1 MRAIHIVIL
10 CVSLAACRS
19 SSLGACASD
28 SDCSSG
34 AACDPAQRVCV
45 ATDAPGISSVAVT
58 TRADYTDPQGR
69 AFFDTPGSPLSV
81 SATIAGPAGV
91 NASSVCL
98 KINGETG
105 PCAHLGTAGS
115 GNTYA
120 FTLPRPAAPSDGT
133 TPLQF
138 TITAA
143 STSGHAVTSAAQNVY
158 FDNQPPAVSVAPD
171 STPYARTLPDGGAA
185 AINVSVTIVDP
196 TGVVSPQLLSG
207 SAVVAPASS
216 DGGFYVF
223 QLDPRDAPAGAEG
236 PYAFHVRALDHL
248 GHDGG
253 ADATRVVDDKAP
265 VISGVQ
271 VYKDVPDGGGVTY
284 PAAVANT
291 GWTGATFVYS
301 DTVHVQ
307 GTITD
312 QSGIGSATL
321 HLDGIDFDG
330 GVSLG
335 TSRPLGCAPGSF
347 TCPFSIDVVLNDA
360 GSTFHTGAS
369 TFDAGTTVGNVPAGM
384 LQVTIEAQDTAVA
397 YGGTAVPHAASSAT
411 AARATRLLWQQTL
424 AGAAV
429 SGLAV
434 HPSGDVIVTM
444 DGGVL
449 LSDGGMSDTAV
460 YAVAPDQPVT
470 HWGHTL
476 SATLPPV
483 GVTGTPAIG
492 AGDATSARIY
502 VASSIGDLYAINPDG
517 AEAWHHVITTVNNF
531 SVGPAVAQVTIAS
544 NTVDQIVVPDG
555 VGMGNSSLWRATSG
569 TDLTSVPSDDR
580 DFHAAPLILDG
591 GVYFAIQTSN
601 AGTTTRVTKHSI
613 AANGDLGA
621 FSSSTTN
628 SSAPYLG
635 LVTDGTNLY
644 AATRPTSGAGV
655 FTGLDTSLT
664 PLPGWTSSAIT
675 SGLTSEPTFGID
687 GKLYGANLAGNVLT
701 FAPATGAASPFLTLG
716 STTPGLTPLQGSDG
730 HIYIPRRTSLFSA
743 YDGDQ
748 LSWTFDP
755 PNAILRFATIDCAG
769 RLFTAAGAT
778 VYAFLS
784 DDRGLADTPW
794 PSLRRDSRNTG
805 NAGALKYG
813 IRTISGCT
821 Q

>member
-1 MRAIHIVIL
+1 
-10 CVSLAACRS
+10 
-19 SSLGACASD
+19 
-28 SDCSSG
+28 
-34 AACDPAQRVCV
+34 V
-45 ATDAPGISSVAVT
+45 ATDAPGISSVAIT
-58 TRADYTDPQGR
+58 TPADYTDPQGR

-81 SATIAGPAGV
+81 SATIAGHPGV
-91 NASSVCL
+91 DASSACL
-98 KINGETG
+98 RISGETG
-105 PCAHLGTAGS
+105 ACAHPGTAGS
-115 GNTYA
+115 GSTYA

-133 TPLQF
+133 APLQF
-138 TITAA
+138 RITAA
-143 STSGHAVTSAAQNVY
+143 SPAGHAVTSAAQNVY

-216 DGGFYVF
+216 DGGVYVF
-223 QLDPRDAPAGAEG
+223 KLDPRDAPAGAEG

-253 ADATRVVDDKAP
+253 ADAMRVVDDKAP

-347 TCPFSIDVVLNDA
+347 TCPFSIDVVLND

-369 TFDAGTTVGNVPAGM
+369 TFDAGTTVGNVPAGL
-384 LQVTIEAQDTAVA
+384 LQVTIQAQDTAVA
-397 YGGTAVPHAASSAT
+397 YGGTAASHAASSAT

-424 AGAAV
+424 AGTAV

-434 HPSGDVIVTM
+434 HPSDDVIVTM
-444 DGGVL
+444 DGGT
-449 LSDGGMSDTAV
+449 GNTV
-460 YAVAPDQPVT
+460 YALAPDHPVT
-470 HWGHTL
+470 HWGFALT
-476 SATLPPV
+476 ATPPAAV

-492 AGDATSARIY
+492 AGDGTNARTY

-517 AEAWHHVITTVNNF
+517 GEAWSFVTSANNF
-531 SVGPAVAQVTIAS
+531 AVGPAVMQLDGG
-544 NTVDQIVVPDG
+544 VDQIVVPDG
-555 VGMGNSSLWRATSG
+555 VGGGGSKLWRGTSG
-569 TDLTSVPSDDR
+569 TDVSSVASDDR
-580 DFHAAPLILDG
+580 DFHAAPLILNG
-591 GVYFAIQTSN
+591 SVYFAVQTS
-601 AGTTTRVTKHSI
+601 AGTTTHVTKHSI

-621 FSSSTTN
+621 FTSSSAN
-628 SSAPYLG
+628 GGAPYLG

-644 AATRPTSGAGV
+644 AATRPASGAGV
-655 FTGLDTSLT
+655 FTGLDASLN
-664 PLPGWTSSAIT
+664 PLPGWPTNPAIS
-675 SGLTSEPTFGID
+675 SGLTAEPTFGID
-687 GKLYGANLAGNVLT
+687 GNLYGANLAGNVLA
-701 FAPATGAASPFLTLG
+701 FAPATGAASPFLTRG

-743 YDGDQ
+743 YEGNQ

-755 PNAILRFATIDCAG
+755 PGAILRFATMDCAG

-778 VYAFLS
+778 VYAFVT
-784 DDRGLADTPW
+784 DDHGLADTPW

-813 IRTISGCT
+813 IRTVSGCT

>member
-1 MRAIHIVIL
+1 MRATHILIV
-10 CVSLAACRS
+10 CVSLAACRT
-19 SSLGACASD
+19 SSLGSCASD
-28 SDCSSG
+28 SDCSGG

-45 ATDAPGISSVAVT
+45 ATDAPAISSIAVT
-58 TRADYTDPQGR
+58 TPADYTDPQGR

-81 SATIAGPAGV
+81 SATIADQAGV
-91 NASSVCL
+91 DASSVCL
-98 KINGETG
+98 RISGETG
-105 PCAHLGTAGS
+105 ACAHPGTAGS
-115 GNTYA
+115 GGTYA

-143 STSGHAVTSAAQNVY
+143 SPAGHANMSAAQSVY
-158 FDNQPPAVSVAPD
+158 FDNQPPAVSVAAD
-171 STPYARTLPDGGAA
+171 STPYARTLSDGGSA
-185 AINVSVTIVDP
+185 AINVSVSIVDP

-207 SAVVAPASS
+207 SAVIAPDSS
-216 DGGFYVF
+216 DGGVYVF

-265 VISGVQ
+265 LISGVQ

-335 TSRPLGCAPGSF
+335 TSLPLGCAPGSF
-347 TCPFSIDVVLNDA
+347 TCPFAIDVVLNDA
-360 GSTFHTGAS
+360 GSAFHTGAS
-369 TFDAGTTVGNVPAGM
+369 TFDAGATIGNVPAGM
-384 LQVTIEAQDTAVA
+384 LQVTIETQDTAVA
-397 YGGTAVPHAASSAT
+397 FGGTAAPHAASSAT

-424 AGAAV
+424 AGSAV

-434 HPSGDVIVTM
+434 HPSGDLIVTM
-444 DGGVL
+444 DGG
-449 LSDGGMSDTAV
+449 MADTV
-460 YAVAPDQPVT
+460 YALAPDQPKT
-470 HWGHTL
+470 QWGHTL
-476 SATLPPV
+476 GATLPPF

-492 AGDATSARIY
+492 AGDAASARIY

-517 AEAWHHVITTVNNF
+517 GEAWRFVTNATNF
-531 SVGPAVAQVTIAS
+531 AVGPAVMQLDGG
-544 NTVDQIVVPDG
+544 VDQIMVPDG
-555 VGMGNSSLWRATSG
+555 VGGGNSKLWRGTSG
-569 TDLTSVPSDDR
+569 TDVTSVASDNR
-580 DFHAAPLILDG
+580 DFHAAPLILNG
-591 GVYFAIQTSN
+591 GVYFGTQTM
-601 AGTTTRVTKHSI
+601 AGTTSHLTKHSI
-613 AANGDLGA
+613 NPDGTFGTVTTPATNGGA
-621 FSSSTTN
+621 PWF
-628 SSAPYLG
+628 G

-644 AATRPTSGAGV
+644 AATRPASGAGV
-655 FTGLDTSLT
+655 LTGVDASLT
-664 PLPGWTSSAIT
+664 PLPGWTSTAIA
-675 SGLTSEPTFGID
+675 SGLTAEPTFGID

-701 FAPATGAASPFLTLG
+701 FASATGVASPFLTLA

-730 HIYIPRRTSLFSA
+730 HIYIARRTSLFSA
-743 YDGDQ
+743 YEGNQ

-755 PNAILRFATIDCAG
+755 PSAILRFATLDCSG

-805 NAGALKYG
+805 NAGATRYG
-813 IRTISGCT
+813 MRTLAGCT

>member
-1 MRAIHIVIL
+1 MRAIHVVIL

-19 SSLGACASD
+19 SSLGACAGD
-28 SDCSSG
+28 SDCPSG

-45 ATDAPGISSVAVT
+45 ATDAPGISSVGVT
-58 TRADYTDPQGR
+58 TPADYTDPQGR
-69 AFFDTPGSPLSV
+69 AFFDTPGSALSV
-81 SATIAGPAGV
+81 SATIAGTAGV

-98 KINGETG
+98 KINGETD
-105 PCAHLGTAGS
+105 PCPHPGMAGT

-120 FTLPRPAAPSDGT
+120 FTLPRPAAPLDGT
-133 TPLQF
+133 APLQF

-143 STSGHAVTSAAQNVY
+143 SPAGHAVTSAAQNVY

-216 DGGFYVF
+216 DGGVYVF

-236 PYAFHVRALDHL
+236 PYGFHVRALDHL

-253 ADATRVVDDKAP
+253 ADATRVLDDKAP
-265 VISGVQ
+265 VISGVR
-271 VYKDVPDGGGVTY
+271 VYRDVPDGGGVTY

-307 GTITD
+307 GTIID

-360 GSTFHTGAS
+360 GSAFHTGAS
-369 TFDAGTTVGNVPAGM
+369 TFDAGTTVGSVPAGM
-384 LQVTIEAQDTAVA
+384 LQVTIQAQDTAVA
-397 YGGTAVPHAASSAT
+397 YGGTAASHAASSAT

-424 AGAAV
+424 AGGAV

-434 HPSGDVIVTM
+434 HPSGDLIVTM

-449 LSDGGMSDTAV
+449 LSDGGISDTV
-460 YAVAPDQPVT
+460 YAIAPDRPVT

-476 SATLPPV
+476 AATLPPA

-492 AGDATSARIY
+492 AGNATSARIY

-517 AEAWHHVITTVNNF
+517 TEAWHYVIQTVNNF
-531 SVGPAVAQVTIAS
+531 SVVAAAAQVTIAS

-555 VGMGNSSLWRATSG
+555 VGSGNSSLWRATSG
-569 TDLTSVPSDDR
+569 TDVTSVASDDR
-580 DFHAAPLILDG
+580 DFYAAPLILNG
-591 GVYFAIQTSN
+591 SVYFAVQTST
-601 AGTTTRVTKHSI
+601 GTTTHVTKHSI
-613 AANGDLGA
+613 AADGGLGPFA
-621 FSSSTTN
+621 SSSAN
-628 SSAPYLG
+628 GGAPYLG
-635 LVTDGTNLY
+635 LITDGTNLY
-644 AATRPTSGAGV
+644 AATRPASGAGV
-655 FTGLDTSLT
+655 FTGLDASLN
-664 PLPGWTSSAIT
+664 PLRGWPTNPAISS
-675 SGLTSEPTFGID
+675 
-687 GKLYGANLAGNVLT
+687 
-701 FAPATGAASPFLTLG
+701 
-716 STTPGLTPLQGSDG
+716 
-730 HIYIPRRTSLFSA
+730 
-743 YDGDQ
+743 
-748 LSWTFDP
+748 
-755 PNAILRFATIDCAG
+755 
-769 RLFTAAGAT
+769 
-778 VYAFLS
+778 
-784 DDRGLADTPW
+784 
-794 PSLRRDSRNTG
+794 
-805 NAGALKYG
+805 
-813 IRTISGCT
+813 
-821 Q
+821 

>member
-1 MRAIHIVIL
+1 MRAIHVVIL

-19 SSLGACASD
+19 SSLGACAGD
-28 SDCSSG
+28 SDCPSG

-45 ATDAPGISSVAVT
+45 ATDAPGISGVGVT
-58 TRADYTDPQGR
+58 TPADYTDPQGR
-69 AFFDTPGSPLSV
+69 AFFDTPGSALSV
-81 SATIAGPAGV
+81 SATIAGTAGV

-98 KINGETG
+98 KINGETD
-105 PCAHLGTAGS
+105 PCPHPGMAGT

-143 STSGHAVTSAAQNVY
+143 STSGHAVTSPAQNVY

-216 DGGFYVF
+216 DGGVYVF
-223 QLDPRDAPAGAEG
+223 QLDPRNAPAGAEG

-301 DTVHVQ
+301 DTVHVH

-335 TSRPLGCAPGSF
+335 TSRSLGCAPGSF

-360 GSTFHTGAS
+360 GSAFHTGAS
-369 TFDAGTTVGNVPAGM
+369 TFAAGTTVGNVPAGM
-384 LQVTIEAQDTAVA
+384 LQVTIQAQDTAVA
-397 YGGTAVPHAASSAT
+397 YGGVAAPHAASSAT

-424 AGAAV
+424 AGSAV

-434 HPSGDVIVTM
+434 HPSGDLIVTM
-444 DGGVL
+444 DGGTA
-449 LSDGGMSDTAV
+449 DTL
-460 YAVAPDQPVT
+460 YALAPDRPVT

-476 SATLPPV
+476 AATLPPF

-492 AGDATSARIY
+492 AGDAASARIY
-502 VASSIGDLYAINPDG
+502 VASSIGDLYAIDPDG
-517 AEAWHHVITTVNNF
+517 GEAWASVTSATNF
-531 SVGPAVAQVTIAS
+531 AVGPAVMQLDGG
-544 NTVDQIVVPDG
+544 VDQIVVPDG
-555 VGMGNSSLWRATSG
+555 VGGGNSKLWRGTSG
-569 TDLTSVPSDDR
+569 TDVTSVASDDR
-580 DFHAAPLILDG
+580 DFHAAPLILNG
-591 GVYFAIQTSN
+591 SVYFAVQTSS
-601 AGTTTRVTKHSI
+601 AGSTTHVTKHSI
-613 AANGDLGA
+613 GANGALGA
-621 FSSSTTN
+621 FTSSSAN
-628 SSAPYLG
+628 GGAPYLG

-644 AATRPTSGAGV
+644 AATRPASGAGV
-655 FTGLDTSLT
+655 LTGLDTSLA
-664 PLPGWTSSAIT
+664 PLPGWTSTAIA
-675 SGLTSEPTFGID
+675 SGLTAEPTLGID

-730 HIYIPRRTSLFSA
+730 HIYIPQRTSLFSA
-743 YDGDQ
+743 YDGNQ

-755 PNAILRFATIDCAG
+755 PNAMLRFATMDCAG

-805 NAGALKYG
+805 NASALKYG
-813 IRTISGCT
+813 IRTASGCT

>member
-1 MRAIHIVIL
+1 MRAIHVVIL

-28 SDCSSG
+28 GDCASG

-45 ATDAPGISSVAVT
+45 ATDAPGISGVAVAT
-58 TRADYTDPQGR
+58 PADYTDPQGR
-69 AFFDTPGSPLSV
+69 AFFDTPGPPLSV
-81 SATIAGPAGV
+81 SASIAGTAGV

-98 KINGETG
+98 KISGETD
-105 PCAHLGTAGS
+105 PCPHPGTGS
-115 GNTYA
+115 GSTYV
-120 FTLPRPAAPSDGT
+120 FTLPRPAAPFDGS

-143 STSGHAVTSAAQNVY
+143 STSGHSLTSAAQNVY

-171 STPYARTLPDGGAA
+171 STPYARTLSDGGAA

-216 DGGFYVF
+216 DGGVYLF

-312 QSGIGSATL
+312 QSGIGTATL

-347 TCPFSIDVVLNDA
+347 TCPFSIDLVLNDA
-360 GSTFHTGAS
+360 GSAFHTGVS
-369 TFDAGTTVGNVPAGM
+369 TFDAGTTIGNVPAGM
-384 LQVTIEAQDTAVA
+384 LQVTIQAQDTAVA
-397 YGGTAVPHAASSAT
+397 YGGTAAPHAASSAT

-424 AGAAV
+424 AGSAV

-434 HPSGDVIVTM
+434 HPNGDLIVTM
-444 DGGVL
+444 DGGTA
-449 LSDGGMSDTAV
+449 DTV
-460 YAVAPDQPVT
+460 YALAPDQPVT
-470 HWGHTL
+470 HWGYTL
-476 SATLPPV
+476 AATLPAF

-492 AGDATSARIY
+492 SGDAASARIY
-502 VASSIGDLYAINPDG
+502 VASSIGDLYAINPEG
-517 AEAWHHVITTVNNF
+517 GEAWAFVTSATNF
-531 SVGPAVAQVTIAS
+531 AVGPAVMQLDGG
-544 NTVDQIVVPDG
+544 VDQIVVPDG
-555 VGMGNSSLWRATSG
+555 VGGGNSKLWRGTSG
-569 TDLTSVPSDDR
+569 TDVTSVASDDR
-580 DFHAAPLILDG
+580 DFHAAPLILNG
-591 GVYFAIQTSN
+591 SVYFAVQTSS
-601 AGTTTRVTKHSI
+601 AGTTTHVTKHSI
-613 AANGDLGA
+613 GANGELGA
-621 FSSSTTN
+621 LSSSSAN
-628 SSAPYLG
+628 GGAPYLG

-644 AATRPTSGAGV
+644 AATRPASGAGV
-655 FTGLDTSLT
+655 FTGLAPSLT
-664 PLPGWTSSAIT
+664 PLPAWTSTTVA
-675 SGLTSEPTFGID
+675 SGLTAEPTFGID
-687 GKLYGANLAGNVLT
+687 GKLYGANLAGNLLT
-701 FAPATGAASPFLTLG
+701 FAPGTGAASPFLTLG
-716 STTPGLTPLQGSDG
+716 STSPGLTPLQGSDG

-743 YDGDQ
+743 YDGNQ

-755 PNAILRFATIDCAG
+755 PNAILRFATMDCSG

-813 IRTISGCT
+813 IRTASGCT

>member
-1 MRAIHIVIL
+1 MRAIRIVIL
-10 CVSLAACRS
+10 SVSLAACRS
-19 SSLGACASD
+19 SSLGACATD

-45 ATDAPGISSVAVT
+45 ATDAPGISGVAVT
-58 TRADYTDPQGR
+58 TPADYTDPQGR

-98 KINGETG
+98 KINGETD
-105 PCAHLGTAGS
+105 PCAHPGTAGS
-115 GNTYA
+115 GSTYA

-143 STSGHAVTSAAQNVY
+143 STSGHAVRSAAQNVY

-207 SAVVAPASS
+207 SAVVAAASS
-216 DGGFYVF
+216 DGGVYVF

-253 ADATRVVDDKAP
+253 ADATRLVDDKAP
-265 VISGVQ
+265 AISAVQ

-321 HLDGIDFDG
+321 RLDGIDFDG

-335 TSRPLGCAPGSF
+335 TSRPLGCAPESF

-384 LQVTIEAQDTAVA
+384 LQVTIQAQDTAVA
-397 YGGTAVPHAASSAT
+397 YGGTAASHAASSAT

-424 AGAAV
+424 AGSAV

-444 DGGVL
+444 DGG
-449 LSDGGMSDTAV
+449 TAETV
-460 YAVAPDQPVT
+460 YALAPDQPVT
-470 HWGHTL
+470 RWGHTL
-476 SATLPPV
+476 AATLPPA

-502 VASSIGDLYAINPDG
+502 VASSIGDLYAINPSG
-517 AEAWHHVITTVNNF
+517 GEVWQHVITTVNNF

-555 VGMGNSSLWRATSG
+555 VGSGNSSLWRATSG
-569 TDLTSVPSDDR
+569 TDVTSVASDDR
-580 DFHAAPLILDG
+580 DFHAAPLILNG
-591 GVYFAIQTSN
+591 SVYFAVQTS
-601 AGTTTRVTKHSI
+601 AGTTTHLTKHSI
-613 AANGDLGA
+613 SANGDLGA
-621 FSSSTTN
+621 FTSSSAN
-628 SSAPYLG
+628 GGAPYLG

-644 AATRPTSGAGV
+644 AATRPASGAGV
-655 FTGLDTSLT
+655 LTGLDALLT
-664 PLPGWTSSAIT
+664 PLPGWTSTAIA

-687 GKLYGANLAGNVLT
+687 GKLYGANLAGNVLA
-701 FAPATGAASPFLTLG
+701 FAPANGAASPFLTLG
-716 STTPGLTPLQGSDG
+716 STSPGLTPLQGSDG

-743 YDGDQ
+743 YDGNQ

-755 PNAILRFATIDCAG
+755 PNAILRFAIMDCAG

-778 VYAFLS
+778 VYAFAT
-784 DDRGLADTPW
+784 DDRGLADTHW

-813 IRTISGCT
+813 IRTVSGCT

>member
-1 MRAIHIVIL
+1 MRAIHIVIV
-10 CVSLAACRS
+10 CVFLAACRS
-19 SSLGACASD
+19 SSLGACAND

-58 TRADYTDPQGR
+58 TPANYTDPQGR

-81 SATIAGPAGV
+81 SATIAGTAGV

-98 KINGETG
+98 KINGESD
-105 PCAHLGTAGS
+105 PCPHPGTAGS
-115 GNTYA
+115 VNTYA

-143 STSGHAVTSAAQNVY
+143 STTGHAVTSAAQNVY

-216 DGGFYVF
+216 DGGVYVF

-236 PYAFHVRALDHL
+236 PYGFHVRALDHL

-360 GSTFHTGAS
+360 GSAFHTGAS
-369 TFDAGTTVGNVPAGM
+369 TFDAGASVGNVPAGM
-384 LQVTIEAQDTAVA
+384 LQVSIQAQDTALA
-397 YGGTAVPHAASSAT
+397 YGGTAAPHAASNST

-424 AGAAV
+424 AGSAV

-434 HPSGDVIVTM
+434 HPSGDLIVTM
-444 DGGVL
+444 DGG
-449 LSDGGMSDTAV
+449 TANTV
-460 YAVAPDQPVT
+460 YALAPDQPRT
-470 HWGHTL
+470 QWGHTL
-476 SATLPPV
+476 GATLPPF

-492 AGDATSARIY
+492 AGDAASARIY

-517 AEAWHHVITTVNNF
+517 GETWAFVTSATNF
-531 SVGPAVAQVTIAS
+531 AVGPAVMQLDGG
-544 NTVDQIVVPDG
+544 VDQILVPDG
-555 VGMGNSSLWRATSG
+555 VGGGNSKLWRGTSAT
-569 TDLTSVPSDDR
+569 DVTSVASDNR
-580 DFHAAPLILDG
+580 DFHAAPLILNG
-591 GVYFAIQTSN
+591 SVYFATQN
-601 AGTTTRVTKHSI
+601 LAGTTTHLTKHSI
-613 AANGDLGA
+613 NPDGTFGA
-621 FSSSTTN
+621 VSTPTTN
-628 SSAPYLG
+628 GGAPWFG

-644 AATRPTSGAGV
+644 AATRPASGGGV
-655 FTGLDTSLT
+655 FTGLDASLS
-664 PLPGWTSSAIT
+664 PLPGWTSTAIA
-675 SGLTSEPTFGID
+675 SGLTAEPTFGID

-701 FAPATGAASPFLTLG
+701 FVPATGAASPFLTLG

-743 YDGDQ
+743 YDGNQ

-755 PNAILRFATIDCAG
+755 PNAILRFATLDCAG
-769 RLFTAAGAT
+769 RLFTAGGAT
-778 VYAFLS
+778 VYAFVS
-784 DDRGLADTPW
+784 DDHGLADTPW

>member
-10 CVSLAACRS
+10 CISLAACRS

-28 SDCSSG
+28 RDCSSG

-58 TRADYTDPQGR
+58 TPADYTDPQGR
-69 AFFDTPGSPLSV
+69 AFFDTTGAPLSV
-81 SATIAGPAGV
+81 SATIAGQAGV
-91 NASSVCL
+91 DASSVCL
-98 KINGETG
+98 RISGETG
-105 PCAHLGTAGS
+105 ACAHPGTAGS
-115 GNTYA
+115 GSTYA

-158 FDNQPPAVSVAPD
+158 FDNQPPAISVAPD

-216 DGGFYVF
+216 DGGVYVF

-253 ADATRVVDDKAP
+253 ADAARVVDDKAP

-301 DTVHVQ
+301 DTVHVH

-384 LQVTIEAQDTAVA
+384 LQVSIEAQDTAVA
-397 YGGTAVPHAASSAT
+397 YGGTAAPHTASIAT

-424 AGAAV
+424 AGSAV

-444 DGGVL
+444 DGG
-449 LSDGGMSDTAV
+449 TAETV
-460 YAVAPDQPVT
+460 YALAPDQPVT
-470 HWGHTL
+470 HWRHTL
-476 SATLPPV
+476 AATLPSF

-492 AGDATSARIY
+492 AGDAASARIY

-517 AEAWHHVITTVNNF
+517 GEAWTFVTSASNF
-531 SVGPAVAQVTIAS
+531 AVGPAVMQLDGG
-544 NTVDQIVVPDG
+544 VDQIVVPDG
-555 VGMGNSSLWRATSG
+555 VGGGNSKLWRGTSG
-569 TDLTSVPSDDR
+569 ADVTSVASDDR

-591 GVYFAIQTSN
+591 GVYFAVQNS
-601 AGTTTRVTKHSI
+601 AGTTTHVTRHSI
-613 AANGDLGA
+613 ASNGDLGP
-621 FSSSTTN
+621 FTSPGPN
-628 SSAPYLG
+628 GGAPYLG
-635 LVTDGTNLY
+635 LVTDGMNLY

-655 FTGLDTSLT
+655 LAGLDASLT
-664 PLPGWTSSAIT
+664 LLPGWTSTAIA
-675 SGLTSEPTFGID
+675 SGLTAEPTFGID
-687 GKLYGANLAGNVLT
+687 SKLYGANLAGNVLT

-743 YDGDQ
+743 YDGNQ

-784 DDRGLADTPW
+784 DDHGLADTHW

-813 IRTISGCT
+813 IRTASGCT

>member
-1 MRAIHIVIL
+1 MRATHILIV
-10 CVSLAACRS
+10 CVSLTACRT

-28 SDCSSG
+28 SDCSGG

-45 ATDAPGISSVAVT
+45 ATDAPAISSVAVT
-58 TRADYTDPQGR
+58 TSADYTDPQGR
-69 AFFDTPGSPLSV
+69 AFFDAPGSPLSV
-81 SATIAGPAGV
+81 SASIAGQAGV
-91 NASSVCL
+91 DASSVCL
-98 KINGETG
+98 RISGETG
-105 PCAHLGTAGS
+105 ACLHPGTAGS
-115 GNTYA
+115 GGTYT
-120 FTLPRPAAPSDGT
+120 FSLPRPAAPSDGT

-143 STSGHAVTSAAQNVY
+143 SPAGHANTSAAQSVY
-158 FDNQPPAVSVAPD
+158 FDNQPPAVSVAAD
-171 STPYARTLPDGGAA
+171 STPYARTFPDGGSAP
-185 AINVSVTIVDP
+185 INVSVSIIDP

-207 SAVVAPASS
+207 SAIVAPASS
-216 DGGFYVF
+216 DGGVYVF

-265 VISGVQ
+265 AISGVQ

-321 HLDGIDFDG
+321 RLDGIDFDG

-347 TCPFSIDVVLNDA
+347 TCPFAIDVVLNDA
-360 GSTFHTGAS
+360 GSAFHTGAS
-369 TFDAGTTVGNVPAGM
+369 TFDAGMTVGNVPAGM
-384 LQVTIEAQDTAVA
+384 LQVTIQAQDTAVA
-397 YGGTAVPHAASSAT
+397 YGGTAAPHAASNAT

-444 DGGVL
+444 DGGTGATVHAL
-449 LSDGGMSDTAV
+449 
-460 YAVAPDQPVT
+460 APDQPVT
-470 HWGHTL
+470 RWSVTL
-476 SATLPPV
+476 AASLPAD
-483 GVTGTPAIG
+483 GVTGTAAIG
-492 AGDATSARIY
+492 AGDATSARVY
-502 VASSIGDLYAINPDG
+502 VASSFGDLYAINANG
-517 AEAWHHVITTVNNF
+517 TAAWTRVTTSSNF
-531 SVGPAVAQVTIAS
+531 AVGPAVMQLDGG
-544 NTVDQIVVPDG
+544 VDQIVVPDG
-555 VGMGNSSLWRATSG
+555 VGGGNSQLWRGTSAT
-569 TDLTSVPSDDR
+569 DVTSVASDNR
-580 DFHAAPLILDG
+580 DFQAAPLILNG
-591 GVYFAIQTSN
+591 SVYFATQN
-601 AGTTTRVTKHSI
+601 MAGTTTHLTKHSI
-613 AANGDLGA
+613 NPDGTFGTVTTP
-621 FSSSTTN
+621 TTN
-628 SSAPYLG
+628 GGAPWFG
-635 LVTDGTNLY
+635 LLTDGTNLY
-644 AATRPTSGAGV
+644 AATRPATGAGV
-655 FTGLDTSLT
+655 FTGLDPSLT
-664 PLPGWTSSAIT
+664 PLPGWTSTAIASA
-675 SGLTSEPTFGID
+675 LTAEPTFGID

-701 FAPATGAASPFLTLG
+701 FSPATGDASPFLTLG
-716 STTPGLTPLQGSDG
+716 SATPGLTSLQGSDG
-730 HIYIPRRTSLFSA
+730 HIYVPRRTSLFSA
-743 YDGDQ
+743 YEGNQ

-755 PNAILRFATIDCAG
+755 PNAILRFATMDCAG

-805 NAGALKYG
+805 NAGATRYG
-813 IRTISGCT
+813 MRTLSGCT

>member
-1 MRAIHIVIL
+1 MRAIHVVIL

-19 SSLGACASD
+19 SSLGACAGD
-28 SDCSSG
+28 SDCPSG

-45 ATDAPGISSVAVT
+45 ATDAPGISGVGVT
-58 TRADYTDPQGR
+58 TPADYTDPQGR
-69 AFFDTPGSPLSV
+69 AFFDTPGSALSV
-81 SATIAGPAGV
+81 SATIAGTAGV

-98 KINGETG
+98 KINGETD
-105 PCAHLGTAGS
+105 PCPHPGMAGT

-143 STSGHAVTSAAQNVY
+143 STSGHAVTSPAQDVY
-158 FDNQPPAVSVAPD
+158 FDN
-171 STPYARTLPDGGAA
+171 
-185 AINVSVTIVDP
+185 
-196 TGVVSPQLLSG
+196 
-207 SAVVAPASS
+207 
-216 DGGFYVF
+216 
-223 QLDPRDAPAGAEG
+223 
-236 PYAFHVRALDHL
+236 L
-248 GHDGG
+248 GHDAG

-265 VISGVQ
+265 LISGVQ

-301 DTVHVQ
+301 DTVHVH

-347 TCPFSIDVVLNDA
+347 SCPFSIDVVLNDA
-360 GSTFHTGAS
+360 GSAFHTGAS

-384 LQVTIEAQDTAVA
+384 LQVTIQAQDTAVA
-397 YGGTAVPHAASSAT
+397 YGGVAAPHAASSAT

-424 AGAAV
+424 AGSAV

-434 HPSGDVIVTM
+434 HPSGDLIVTM
-444 DGGVL
+444 DGGTA
-449 LSDGGMSDTAV
+449 DTL
-460 YAVAPDQPVT
+460 YALAPDRPVT

-476 SATLPPV
+476 AATLPPF

-492 AGDATSARIY
+492 AGDAASARIY
-502 VASSIGDLYAINPDG
+502 LASSIGDLYAINPDG
-517 AEAWHHVITTVNNF
+517 GEAWASVTSATNF
-531 SVGPAVAQVTIAS
+531 AVGPAVMQPDGG
-544 NTVDQIVVPDG
+544 VDQIVVPDG
-555 VGMGNSSLWRATSG
+555 VGGGNSKLWRGTSG
-569 TDLTSVPSDDR
+569 TDVTSVASDDR
-580 DFHAAPLILDG
+580 DFHAAPLILNG
-591 GVYFAIQTSN
+591 SVYFAVQTSS
-601 AGTTTRVTKHSI
+601 AGSTTHVTKHSI
-613 AANGDLGA
+613 GANGALGA
-621 FSSSTTN
+621 FTSSSAN
-628 SSAPYLG
+628 GGAPYLG

-644 AATRPTSGAGV
+644 AATRPASGAGV
-655 FTGLDTSLT
+655 LTGLDTSLA
-664 PLPGWTSSAIT
+664 PLPGWTSTAIA
-675 SGLTSEPTFGID
+675 SGLTAEPTLGID

-716 STTPGLTPLQGSDG
+716 SATPGLTSLQGSDG
-730 HIYIPRRTSLFSA
+730 HIYVPRRTSLFSA
-743 YDGDQ
+743 YEGNQ

-755 PNAILRFATIDCAG
+755 PNAILRFATMDCAG
-769 RLFTAAGAT
+769 RLFTAVGAT

-805 NAGALKYG
+805 NASALKYG
-813 IRTISGCT
+813 IRTASGCT

>member
-1 MRAIHIVIL
+1 MRAIHVVIL

-19 SSLGACASD
+19 PSLGACAGD
-28 SDCSSG
+28 RDGPSG

-45 ATDAPGISSVAVT
+45 ATDAPGISGVGVT
-58 TRADYTDPQGR
+58 TPADYTDPQGR
-69 AFFDTPGSPLSV
+69 AFFDTPGSALSV
-81 SATIAGPAGV
+81 SATIAGTAGV

-98 KINGETG
+98 KINGETD
-105 PCAHLGTAGS
+105 PCPHPGMAGT

-143 STSGHAVTSAAQNVY
+143 STSGHAVTSPAQDVY

-171 STPYARTLPDGGAA
+171 STPFARTLPDGGAA

-216 DGGFYVF
+216 DGGVYVF
-223 QLDPRDAPAGAEG
+223 QLDPRNAPAGAEG

-301 DTVHVQ
+301 DTVHVH

-335 TSRPLGCAPGSF
+335 TSRSLGCAPGSF

-360 GSTFHTGAS
+360 GSAFHTGAS

-384 LQVTIEAQDTAVA
+384 LQVTIQAQDTAVA
-397 YGGTAVPHAASSAT
+397 YGGTAAPHAASSAT

-424 AGAAV
+424 AGSAV

-434 HPSGDVIVTM
+434 HPSGDLIVTM
-444 DGGVL
+444 DGGTA
-449 LSDGGMSDTAV
+449 DTL
-460 YAVAPDQPVT
+460 YALAPDRPVT

-476 SATLPPV
+476 AATLPPF

-492 AGDATSARIY
+492 AGDAVSARIY

-517 AEAWHHVITTVNNF
+517 GEAWAFVTSATNF
-531 SVGPAVAQVTIAS
+531 AVGPAVMQLGGG
-544 NTVDQIVVPDG
+544 VDQIVVPDG
-555 VGMGNSSLWRATSG
+555 VGGGNSKLWRGTSG
-569 TDLTSVPSDDR
+569 TDVTSVASDDR
-580 DFHAAPLILDG
+580 DFHAAPLILNG
-591 GVYFAIQTSN
+591 SVYFATQN
-601 AGTTTRVTKHSI
+601 LAGTTTHLTKHSI
-613 AANGDLGA
+613 NLDGTFGA
-621 FSSSTTN
+621 VSTPTTN
-628 SSAPYLG
+628 GAAPWFG

-644 AATRPTSGAGV
+644 AATRPASGGGV
-655 FTGLDTSLT
+655 FTGLDASLAA
-664 PLPGWTSSAIT
+664 LPGWTSTAIA
-675 SGLTSEPTFGID
+675 SGLTAEPTFGID

-730 HIYIPRRTSLFSA
+730 HTSIPRLTSLFSA
-743 YDGDQ
+743 YDGNQ

-755 PNAILRFATIDCAG
+755 PNAILRFATMDCAG

-805 NAGALKYG
+805 NASALNYG
-813 IRTISGCT
+813 IRTVSGCT

>member
-1 MRAIHIVIL
+1 
-10 CVSLAACRS
+10 
-19 SSLGACASD
+19 
-28 SDCSSG
+28 
-34 AACDPAQRVCV
+34 
-45 ATDAPGISSVAVT
+45 
-58 TRADYTDPQGR
+58 
-69 AFFDTPGSPLSV
+69 
-81 SATIAGPAGV
+81 
-91 NASSVCL
+91 
-98 KINGETG
+98 
-105 PCAHLGTAGS
+105 
-115 GNTYA
+115 
-120 FTLPRPAAPSDGT
+120 
-133 TPLQF
+133 
-138 TITAA
+138 
-143 STSGHAVTSAAQNVY
+143 VY

-216 DGGFYVF
+216 DGGVYLF

-312 QSGIGSATL
+312 QSGIGTATL

-347 TCPFSIDVVLNDA
+347 TCPFSIDLVLNDA
-360 GSTFHTGAS
+360 GSAFHTGVS
-369 TFDAGTTVGNVPAGM
+369 TFDAGTTIGNVPAGM
-384 LQVTIEAQDTAVA
+384 LQVTIQAQDTAVA
-397 YGGTAVPHAASSAT
+397 YGGTAAPHAASSAT

-424 AGAAV
+424 AGSAV

-434 HPSGDVIVTM
+434 HPNGDLIVTM
-444 DGGVL
+444 DGGTA
-449 LSDGGMSDTAV
+449 DTV
-460 YAVAPDQPVT
+460 YALAPDQPVT
-470 HWGHTL
+470 HWGYTL
-476 SATLPPV
+476 AATLPAF

-492 AGDATSARIY
+492 SGDAASARIY
-502 VASSIGDLYAINPDG
+502 VASSIGDLYAINPEG
-517 AEAWHHVITTVNNF
+517 GEAWAFVTSATNF
-531 SVGPAVAQVTIAS
+531 AVGPAVMQLDGG
-544 NTVDQIVVPDG
+544 VDQIVVPDG
-555 VGMGNSSLWRATSG
+555 VGGGNSKLWRGTSG
-569 TDLTSVPSDDR
+569 TDVTSVASDDR
-580 DFHAAPLILDG
+580 DFHAAPLILNG
-591 GVYFAIQTSN
+591 SVYFAVQTSS
-601 AGTTTRVTKHSI
+601 AGTTTHVTKHSI
-613 AANGDLGA
+613 GANGELGA
-621 FSSSTTN
+621 LSSSSAN
-628 SSAPYLG
+628 GGAPYLG

-644 AATRPTSGAGV
+644 AATRPASGAGV
-655 FTGLDTSLT
+655 FTGLAPSLT
-664 PLPGWTSSAIT
+664 PLPAWTSTTVA
-675 SGLTSEPTFGID
+675 SGLTAEPTFGID
-687 GKLYGANLAGNVLT
+687 GKLYGANLAGNLLT
-701 FAPATGAASPFLTLG
+701 FAPGTGAASPFLTLG
-716 STTPGLTPLQGSDG
+716 STSPGLTPLQGSDG

-743 YDGDQ
+743 YDGNQ

-755 PNAILRFATIDCAG
+755 PNAILRFATMDCSG

-813 IRTISGCT
+813 IRTASGCT